1 MSESTVFDLGST
13 LTQDE
18 GCGCCETARSPDAG
32 SLLTRAIR
40 SRLLACLDQLQNGQL
55 AFRDGP
61 LAGTFGTS
69 SADRLSANLTVC
81 DQRFYSAVAW
91 GGSVGFGEA
100 YVRGEWD
107 TDDLTP
113 LLQVFIRNMDRLSPV
128 DGFTSRMSR
137 FATTLAHRI
146 ARNSR
151 RGSRRNIARHYDL
164 SNEFFTLFLDPTLM
178 YSAALFED
186 AGTTLEQASIAK
198 LDAVCRRL
206 DLRPCDHVVEIGS
219 GWGGFALHAARNYG
233 CRVTTTTISRQQY
246 ELARRRIDE
255 AGLSDR
261 IRLLSDDYR
270 EITGSFDKLVSIEM
284 LEAVGHDFY
293 DAYFG
298 KCDRLLKRGGRMV
311 VQTITMP
318 EQRYAAYLRSAD
330 FIQKYI
336 FPGGCLPSLAAI
348 QQAVGR
354 ATNLR
359 LIEQFDFG
367 VSYARTL
374 AEWRRRF
381 RERLDA
387 VRVLGFDER
396 FIRMWEY
403 YLCYCEAAFLE
414 RAVGVSQLVW
424 VKA

>member
-1 MSESTVFDLGST
+1 MSDSTVFDLRSPLAQG
-13 LTQDE
+13 E
-18 GCGCCETARSPDAG
+18 HCGCCDTARIPDAG

-40 SRLLACLDQLQNGQL
+40 PRLLACLERVRDGQI

-61 LAGTFGTS
+61 LAASYGTPGFG
-69 SADRLSANLTVC
+69 RLSANLIVC
-81 DQRFYSAVAW
+81 DQRFYPAIAW

-100 YVRGEWD
+100 YVRGEWT
-107 TDDLTP
+107 TDDLTS
-113 LLQVFIRNMDRLSPV
+113 LLRVFIRNMDRLPPV
-128 DGFTSRMSR
+128 DGWSSRLSQ

-146 ARNSR
+146 ARNSTR
-151 RGSRRNIARHYDL
+151 SSRRNIARHYDL
-164 SNEFFTLFLDPTLM
+164 SNEFFSLFLDPTLM

-186 AGTTLEQASIAK
+186 TGMTLEQASVAK

-206 DLRPCDHVVEIGS
+206 DLQPGDHVVEIGS

-233 CRVTTTTISRQQY
+233 CRVTTTTISEQQY
-246 ELARRRIDE
+246 ELARRLIDA
-255 AGLSDR
+255 AGLFDR
-261 IRLLSDDYR
+261 IRLLRDDYR
-270 EITGSFDKLVSIEM
+270 ELTGSYDKLVSIEM
-284 LEAVGHDFY
+284 LEAVGHQYY

-298 KCDRLLKRGGRMV
+298 KCHRLLKRGGRMV

-348 QQAVGR
+348 HQSVGR
-354 ATNLR
+354 ATDLR
-359 LIEQFDFG
+359 MIEQVDFG
-367 VSYARTL
+367 LSYARTL
-374 AEWRRRF
+374 AKWRKRF
-381 RERLDA
+381 RERLDS
-387 VRVLGFDER
+387 VRELGFDEQ
-396 FIRMWEY
+396 FIRMWNY

>member
-1 MSESTVFDLGST
+1 MSESTVFNLRSPFT
-13 LTQDE
+13 RDE
-18 GCGCCETARSPDAG
+18 DCGCCGTAPITGSG

-40 SRLLACLDQLQNGQL
+40 PRLLACLDQLQDGQI

-61 LAGTFGTS
+61 LAGLFGTPG
-69 SADRLSANLTVC
+69 ADRLAANLTVC
-81 DQRFYSAVAW
+81 DRRFYPAVAW

-100 YVRGEWD
+100 YLRGEWD
-107 TDDLTP
+107 TDDLTA
-113 LLQVFIRNMDRLSPV
+113 LLRIFIRNMDRLAPV
-128 DGFTSRMSR
+128 DGLTSRLAQ
-137 FATTLAHRI
+137 FVTTLTHRI
-146 ARNSR
+146 ARNST

-164 SNEFFTLFLDPTLM
+164 SNEFFGLFLDPTLM
-178 YSAALFED
+178 YSAALFDD
-186 AGTTLEQASIAK
+186 AGMTLEQASIAK

-206 DLRPCDHVVEIGS
+206 DLQPGDHVVEIGS

-233 CRVTTTTISRQQY
+233 CRVTTTTISQQQY

-261 IRLLSDDYR
+261 IRLLCDDYR
-270 EITGSFDKLVSIEM
+270 ELTGSYDKLVSIEM
-284 LEAVGHDFY
+284 LEAVGHEYY

-298 KCDRLLKRGGRMV
+298 KCHRLLKRGGRMV
-311 VQTITMP
+311 VQSITMP

-336 FPGGCLPSLAAI
+336 FPGGCLPSLASI

-354 ATNLR
+354 ATDLR

-367 VSYARTL
+367 LGYARTL
-374 AEWRRRF
+374 AEWRRCF
-381 RERLDA
+381 RERLDS
-387 VRVLGFDER
+387 VRTLGFDEP

-424 VKA
+424 IKA